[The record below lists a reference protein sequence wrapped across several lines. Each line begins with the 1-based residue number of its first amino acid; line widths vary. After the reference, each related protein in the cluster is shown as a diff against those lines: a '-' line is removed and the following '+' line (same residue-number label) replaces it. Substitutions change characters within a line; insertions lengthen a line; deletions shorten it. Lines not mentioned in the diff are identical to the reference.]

1 MHGINVG
8 TLPLPAMLPARQR
21 VSEGLPGLLRPGQQA
36 RLSLQELQHCLL
48 QTGELG
54 PTDPG
59 ETFLIGRVCVCE
71 CAGDSCCGSYV
82 DSDNGDESHKLML
95 I

>member
-1 MHGINVG
+1 
-8 TLPLPAMLPARQR
+8 MLPARQG
-21 VSEGLPGLLRPGQQA
+21 VSEGVPGLLRPGQQA

-59 ETFLIGRVCVCE
+59 ETLLIAAGARLLFLRVRGR
-71 CAGDSCCGSYV
+71 
-82 DSDNGDESHKLML
+82 LL
-95 I
+95 TWIL